1 MWNFIHYHLF
11 RAIEL
16 PQTPIPATPMIHLS
30 FPFAHYSFSH
40 FTITQFFKTV
50 SKLKCCCFILCCY
63 RTASCSLP
71 CLALYMPLLF
81 QALLAFWAHS
91 FSLVTGSLLYDNYFL
106 HFWSIGWI
114 SFPLSLVAHFL
125 ANFWART
132 VFHFSEILDLY
143 DQLLLRLSLNKT
155 WVLKPS
161 YLDLYKQLLSS
172 LTLNQILPFYVL
184 DPMILFM
191 LT

>member
-1 MWNFIHYHLF
+1 MRTVALGINIFPPLYVEPSDTNWQSTDAASNPETMRNFIYYHLF

-125 ANFWART
+125 ANF
-132 VFHFSEILDLY
+132 
-143 DQLLLRLSLNKT
+143 
-155 WVLKPS
+155 
-161 YLDLYKQLLSS
+161 
-172 LTLNQILPFYVL
+172 
-184 DPMILFM
+184 
-191 LT
+191 